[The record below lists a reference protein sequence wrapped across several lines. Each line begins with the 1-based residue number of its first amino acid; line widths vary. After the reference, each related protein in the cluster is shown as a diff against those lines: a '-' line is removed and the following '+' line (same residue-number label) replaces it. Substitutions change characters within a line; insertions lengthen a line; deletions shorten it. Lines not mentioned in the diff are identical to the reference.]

1 MLFYSARRGAQTI
14 PVVLGV
20 VTLVFCMMRFLPGDP
35 TAFMLGEG
43 AKQETIDAARADLGL
58 DRPLLTQYFDF
69 AKDLLQFD
77 LGRSIINRTAVTKLI
92 GDALPTTLFL
102 GATSLFLGFAIAVP
116 LGTIAAFFGSKGKTG
131 YDQATTVGAL
141 VVDVIPGFWLALVLM
156 LLFTLQLGWLPAT
169 GPVEFGGDPVALFKR
184 FALPVAVLTVG
195 QVGVIA
201 RVTRA
206 SVMEVLGDDFVR
218 TARSMGTP
226 EMTVLFRHALR
237 NAALPV
243 ITVAGLSFGRLLGG
257 TVIVESIFALPGMG
271 TVIVNSILGR
281 DYPVVQGVV
290 LVYATIFILVNLATD
305 LAYTK
310 LDPRVSL

>member
-1 MLFYSARRGAQTI
+1 MLMYSARRGAQTI

-35 TAFMLGEG
+35 AAFMLGEG
-43 AKQETIDAARADLGL
+43 ARQETIDAARADLGL
-58 DRPLLTQYFDF
+58 DRPVLTQYADF
-69 AKDLLQFD
+69 AKDLVQFD

-102 GATSLFLGFAIAVP
+102 GATSLILGFAIAVP
-116 LGTIAAFFGSKGKTG
+116 LGTIAAFFGSKGKAG

-141 VVDVIPGFWLALVLM
+141 IVDVVPGFWLALVLM

-169 GPVEFGGDPVALFKR
+169 GPVDFGDPVALFKR

>member
-1 MLFYSARRGAQTI
+1 MLLYSFRRSVQTI

-35 TAFMLGEG
+35 AAFMLGEG
-43 AKQETIDAARADLGL
+43 AKQETIDLVRADLGL
-58 DRPLLTQYFDF
+58 DRPLSTQYFNF
-69 AKDLLQFD
+69 IQELARFD
-77 LGRSIINRTAVTKLI
+77 LGQSILNRNNVTKLI

-102 GATSLFLGFAIAVP
+102 GATSLVLGFSIAVP
-116 LGTIAAFFGSKGKTG
+116 LGTLAAYFGSKGKTWM
-131 YDQATTVGAL
+131 DQTCTVGAL
-141 VVDVIPGFWLALVLM
+141 VMDVIPGFWLALVLM

-169 GPVEFGGDPVALFKR
+169 GPVDFGDPVALIKR
-184 FALPVAVLTVG
+184 FALPVSVLTFG
-195 QVGVIA
+195 QIGVIA

-206 SVMEVLGDDFVR
+206 SVLEVLGDDFVR

-226 EMTVLFRHALR
+226 ELTVLFRHALR

-281 DYPVVQGVV
+281 DYPVIQGVV

>member
-1 MLFYSARRGAQTI
+1 MLLYSFRRGVQTI

-35 TAFMLGEG
+35 AAFMLGEG
-43 AKQETIDAARADLGL
+43 AKQETIDAVRADLGL
-58 DRPLLTQYFDF
+58 DRPLSTQYFSF
-69 AKDLLQFD
+69 IRELLQFD
-77 LGRSIINRTAVTKLI
+77 LGQSILNRNQVTKLI
-92 GDALPTTLFL
+92 GDALPTTMFL
-102 GATSLFLGFAIAVP
+102 GATSLILGFSIAVP
-116 LGTIAAFFGSKGKTG
+116 LGTLAAYFGSKGKTWM
-131 YDQATTVGAL
+131 DQTCTVGAL
-141 VVDVIPGFWLALVLM
+141 VMDVIPGFWLALVLM

-169 GPVEFGGDPVALFKR
+169 GPVEWGDPVSILKR
-184 FALPVAVLTVG
+184 FALPVSVLTFG
-195 QVGVIA
+195 QIGVIA

-206 SVMEVLGDDFVR
+206 SVLEVLGDDFVR

-226 EMTVLFRHALR
+226 ELTVLFRHALR

-281 DYPVVQGVV
+281 DYPVIQGVV